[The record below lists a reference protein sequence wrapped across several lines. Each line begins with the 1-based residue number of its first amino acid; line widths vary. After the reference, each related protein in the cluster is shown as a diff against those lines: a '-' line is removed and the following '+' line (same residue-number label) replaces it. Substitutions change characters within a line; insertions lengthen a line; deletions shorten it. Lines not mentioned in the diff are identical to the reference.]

1 VLSPVLPCSFK
12 KLKADIMLL
21 IFKDIKKVLSFF
33 SVIARPPIVVEGMLD
48 RAIQRKGLDYP
59 VKPYNDN
66 H

>member
-1 VLSPVLPCSFK
+1 
-12 KLKADIMLL
+12 MLL